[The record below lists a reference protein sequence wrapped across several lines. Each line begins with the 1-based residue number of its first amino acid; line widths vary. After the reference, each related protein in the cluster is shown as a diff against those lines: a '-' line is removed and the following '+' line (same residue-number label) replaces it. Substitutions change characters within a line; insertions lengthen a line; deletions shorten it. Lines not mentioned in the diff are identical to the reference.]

1 MKFSRFSKRV
11 SLVLVLGVALPALV
25 LAALGVF
32 LTLRIA
38 QAVEDESVK
47 YHTYLSQLLAE
58 AFEQELLAHL
68 RDAIVPAENVARN
81 GGGVPLILFSLEQDA
96 GEFEGAHFVPL
107 EALNGYSLLMV
118 ESTPLVYA
126 PGQGEHQGEHFTG
139 LLLRDPDGQPM
150 GAGGWWID
158 PRKFLTAHLE
168 QVIQDRLPSN
178 PRMYGGFESTRRLSM
193 QLFAPDG
200 AEIGRV
206 RVPEASHT
214 SRVEPLQGP
223 FEGYS
228 IRVAPT
234 VNAPVVWT
242 GRFITIELAFIVL
255 MTLVILAAIV
265 FGLRYTIRQ
274 LELAQLKAGF
284 VSNVTHELKTPIALI
299 RLAVETLEMRRVN
312 SPAEADKFL
321 SMINRETL
329 RLGEL
334 VEKILDFARLEA
346 GQRVFRMEPV
356 DLVAVVESALESLR
370 PRLEHQGFTLDVD
383 LPESLPAVNGDATAL
398 THCVLNLLD
407 NAAKY
412 SKERKR
418 IRVTAGVKQNHA
430 FVSVTDQGI
439 GIAPSDQKK
448 IFEKFVRLENGL
460 VHDVKGAGLGLS
472 LVAQIVKAHDGKIEV
487 QSAPGE
493 GSTFTLALPV
503 ASGMV
508 SEAPEARQR
517 TAS

>member
-1 MKFSRFSKRV
+1 MRFSRFSKRV

-68 RDAIVPAENVARN
+68 RTAIVPAENVARN
-81 GGGVPLILFSLEQDA
+81 GGGVPLILFALEQDA

-107 EALNGYSLLMV
+107 EDLNGYSMLMV
-118 ESTPLVYA
+118 ESTPMLYA
-126 PGQGEHQGEHFTG
+126 PGDGPHQGEYFTG

-193 QLFAPDG
+193 QLFAADG

-255 MTLVILAAIV
+255 MTLVIFGAIV

-312 SPAEADKFL
+312 NPAEADKFL
-321 SMINRETL
+321 HMINRETL

-356 DLVAVVESALESLR
+356 DLVQVVEGALETYR
-370 PRLEHQGFTLDVD
+370 PRLEHQGFTLEVD
-383 LPESLPAVNGDATAL
+383 LPETLPPVNGDATAL
-398 THCVLNLLD
+398 SHCVLNLLD
-407 NAAKY
+407 NAVKY

-430 FVSVTDQGI
+430 FVSVMDHGI
-439 GIAPSDQKK
+439 GIAPGDQKK

-472 LVAQIVKAHDGKIEV
+472 LVAQIIKAHDGKIEV

-508 SEAPEARQR
+508 SEAPEVRQR

>member
-1 MKFSRFSKRV
+1 MKFSRFSRRV
-11 SLVLVLGVALPALV
+11 AVVLVFGVALPALV
-25 LAALGVF
+25 LAGTGIL

-38 QAVEDESVK
+38 RAVEDEGVK
-47 YHTYLSQLLAE
+47 YNTYLSQLLAE
-58 AFEQELLAHL
+58 AFEQELMAHL
-68 RDAIVPAENVARN
+68 RASIVPAENVARN
-81 GGGVPLILFSLEQDA
+81 GGGVSQILFALQQDA
-96 GEFEGAHFVPL
+96 GEFEGSHFVPL
-107 EALNGYSLLMV
+107 EELNGYSLLMV

-126 PGQGEHQGEHFTG
+126 PGTGEHEGEAFTG

-150 GAGGWWID
+150 GAGGWWIN

-168 QVIQDRLPSN
+168 QVIQDRLPAN

-193 QLFAPDG
+193 QLFSRDG
-200 AEIGRV
+200 SEIGRV
-206 RVPEASHT
+206 HTPEPSGT
-214 SRVEPLQGP
+214 SRVEALQGP

-234 VNAPVVWT
+234 ANSPVVWT

-255 MTLVILAAIV
+255 MTLVILVATI

-274 LELAQLKAGF
+274 LEVAQLKAGF

-299 RLAVETLEMRRVN
+299 RLAVETLELRRVSN
-312 SPAEADKFL
+312 PAEADKFL
-321 SMINRETL
+321 HMISRETQ

-346 GQRVFRMEPV
+346 GQHVFRMETV
-356 DLVAVVESALESLR
+356 DLLAVVESAIETYR
-370 PRLEHQGFTLDVD
+370 PRLEHQGFALEVD
-383 LPESLPAVNGDATAL
+383 LPEAMPAVNGDATAL

-407 NAAKY
+407 NAVKY

-418 IRVTAGVKQNHA
+418 IRVTAGQRGNQV
-430 FVSVTDQGI
+430 FVSVTDFGI
-439 GIAPSDQKK
+439 GIAPGDQKK
-448 IFEKFVRLENGL
+448 IFEKFVRLETGL
-460 VHDVKGAGLGLS
+460 VHNVKGAGLGLS
-472 LVAQIVKAHDGKIEV
+472 LVAQIIKAHDGKIEV
-487 QSAPGE
+487 QSNPGE
-493 GSTFTLALPV
+493 GSTFTLVLPV

-508 SEAPEARQR
+508 SESPEARQL

>member
-1 MKFSRFSKRV
+1 MRFSGFSKRV

-58 AFEQELLAHL
+58 SFEQELLDHL
-68 RDAIVPAENVARN
+68 RIALVPAENVARN
-81 GGGVPLILFSLEQDA
+81 GGGVPLILFSLQQDA
-96 GEFEGAHFVPL
+96 AEFEGSHFVPL
-107 EALNGYSLLMV
+107 EELNGYSMLMV
-118 ESTPLVYA
+118 ESTPLLYA
-126 PGQGEHQGEHFTG
+126 PGTGEHEGEHFTG

-312 SPAEADKFL
+312 NPAEADKFL
-321 SMINRETL
+321 HMINRETL

-356 DLVAVVESALESLR
+356 DLVQVVEGALESYR
-370 PRLEHQGFTLDVD
+370 PRLEHQGFALEVDV
-383 LPESLPAVNGDATAL
+383 PESLPAVNGDATAL

-407 NAAKY
+407 NAVKY

-418 IRVTAGVKQNHA
+418 LRVSAGVKQNHA
-430 FVSVTDQGI
+430 YVSVTDHGI
-439 GIAPSDQKK
+439 GIAPGDQKK

-472 LVAQIVKAHDGKIEV
+472 LVAQIIKAHDGKIEV

-508 SEAPEARQR
+508 SEAPEARQL